1 MGRLDYN
8 KNQILL
14 LKAVREVKKYYDD
27 FIIYIL
33 GDGDERLKL
42 ERYINDNKLNENVR
56 ILGFVENPYPYIKN
70 SVATILTSLSE
81 GFSLALVESVMLNT
95 PIISTD
101 VGVARELIEKYN
113 CGTIIDYNEKELAQ
127 VLIRYLNKYDG
138 CKKLLV

>member
-56 ILGFVENPYPYIKN
+56 ILGFVENPYPYIKKQCCN
-70 SVATILTSLSE
+70 YFNFIKR
-81 GFSLALVESVMLNT
+81 G
-95 PIISTD
+95 I
-101 VGVARELIEKYN
+101 
-113 CGTIIDYNEKELAQ
+113 
-127 VLIRYLNKYDG
+127 
-138 CKKLLV
+138 

>member
-113 CGTIIDYNEKELAQ
+113 CGTIIDYNEK
-127 VLIRYLNKYDG
+127 N
-138 CKKLLV
+138 

>member
-101 VGVARELIEKYN
+101 VG
-113 CGTIIDYNEKELAQ
+113 
-127 VLIRYLNKYDG
+127 
-138 CKKLLV
+138 